1 MERDCKVTVFVNG
14 SVAVLKEL
22 TQQDTATSSRPSVF
36 RGAVEW
42 TVGCLFT
49 PNNDSVAED
58 AAPGSCAQ
66 PLHADVDGLQIL
78 ARPWSTKELRAV
90 ANRRKKMNGVA
101 VTDVFYAGEA
111 GSTQRSDEL

>member
-1 MERDCKVTVFVNG
+1 M
-14 SVAVLKEL
+14 
-22 TQQDTATSSRPSVF
+22 
-36 RGAVEW
+36 
-42 TVGCLFT
+42 
-49 PNNDSVAED
+49 
-58 AAPGSCAQ
+58 
-66 PLHADVDGLQIL
+66 HADVDGLQIL